1 MDEFY
6 RRSEFADYDQIRVL
20 SEKGGLGDI
29 FIGHKIGLDVQV
41 VIKRTKQ
48 TRFRVIHQ
56 EQEANILKN
65 LKHQYLPRIYDMIV
79 SGDGFVYT
87 VMDFI
92 PGTDLQ
98 RYVAEH
104 GPVDGT
110 RAMRWAKQLCE
121 VVQYL
126 HDQRPPIIHCDIKP
140 ANVMITPD
148 DNICLIDFN
157 TSMLEGTEA
166 VRAVSNGYA
175 APEQYVTPGNG
186 DYGRD
191 REQDMQSVAS
201 GDSADSAPRLN
212 VFANLPVGKDRT
224 GGGNTDPD
232 SDRDLNSYPKPYSKP
247 YPKPYQDTVF
257 LQEGSGQ
264 NIAAGARGT
273 GRGSTG
279 RSSSVS
285 SGVTSRAGGYGAI
298 TPRTDVYGIGAT
310 LYYMVTGIRPEKALD
325 EVTPLSER
333 NPAISVS
340 FRDVIERAM
349 AKEPEE
355 RFPDAVQMLH
365 ALGDVT
371 EIDTGL
377 RSLKRAHLA
386 TVLLLIVLWAAG
398 AVFLS
403 IGILSLQRESDAT
416 YLSYIADG
424 DNALESGDYQGAE
437 DAYEKAIEM
446 KPERLQGYLQT
457 AYLDYYRGQYQM
469 AIDTLESVQASDV
482 IRVKPLSDEDIASI
496 HYVEG
501 TCYYEM
507 EDYEKAIIEEKKAL
521 SADHDNTGA
530 LLRLAMAQAGSG
542 DTKTARETID
552 RLRSAGGDEAQCSV
566 ILAEIESREGDR
578 AAAHE
583 AYQKAIRETEDD
595 DLLQHAC
602 LGEAK
607 LYEEEGDYQKE
618 VELLE
623 EVNSRLTKSTSLVIR
638 QQLAQAYSLIAGEN
652 AEGDPEK
659 GKEYY
664 QKAVDLYEEMA
675 SDGTQSVV
683 TMLNLAAAKEGLND
697 ISGALDA
704 LTEAAEEY
712 PYDYRVDMRLSYLYA
727 THHGEI
733 GTDAEDFAKAGAW
746 YESASEKYQQML
758 ANGGSEDTDM
768 VNLRNLMQQLKD
780 AKLIE

>member
-1 MDEFY
+1 MRERGTDVDEFY
-6 RRSEFADYDQIRVL
+6 RRSEFADYDGIQVL

-48 TRFRVIHQ
+48 TRFHVIDQ

-104 GPVDGT
+104 GPVDEK

-126 HDQRPPIIHCDIKP
+126 HNQKPPIIHCDIKP

-157 TSMLEGTEA
+157 TSVLEGTEG

-175 APEQYVTPGNG
+175 APEQYVTQG
-186 DYGRD
+186 DIAG
-191 REQDMQSVAS
+191 EQVQAT
-201 GDSADSAPRLN
+201 APAPRLN

-224 GGGNTDPD
+224 GEVAPD
-232 SDRDLNSYPKPYSKP
+232 QETLVMPEGAGPY
-247 YPKPYQDTVF
+247 
-257 LQEGSGQ
+257 GSGPDGAGQ
-264 NIAAGARGT
+264 SDAGADGTGDRRGT
-273 GRGSTG
+273 GRATY
-279 RSSSVS
+279 RSFSVS
-285 SGVTSRAGGYGAI
+285 SGVTGRAGGFGAI
-298 TPRTDVYGIGAT
+298 SPCTDVYAIGAT

-325 EVTPLSER
+325 EPVPVSER
-333 NPAISVS
+333 DPAISAS
-340 FRDVIERAM
+340 FQRVIERAM
-349 AKEPEE
+349 SRGPAE

-365 ALGDVT
+365 ALDDAT

-377 RSLKRAHLA
+377 RSLKRAHLV
-386 TVLLLIVLWAAG
+386 TVLLLVLLWAAG
-398 AVFLS
+398 TAFLTF
-403 IGILSLQRESDAT
+403 GILSMQRESDTA
-416 YLSYIADG
+416 YLSCIADG
-424 DNALESGDYQGAE
+424 DNALESGDYQKAE
-437 DAYEKAIEM
+437 DAYNRAIGM

-482 IRVKPLSDEDIASI
+482 IQTKTLSDEDLASI

-507 EDYEKAIIEEKKAL
+507 GDYENAITQEKKAL
-521 SADHDNTGA
+521 SVDSDNTDA

-552 RLRSAGGDEAQCSV
+552 RLESAGGDEAQCSV
-566 ILAEIESREGDR
+566 ILAEIESREGDS

-583 AYQKAIRETEDD
+583 AYQKAISQTDDD

-602 LGEAK
+602 LGEAQ
-607 LYEEEGDYQKE
+607 LYEESKDYEKE
-618 VELLE
+618 AGLLE
-623 EVNSRLTKSTSLVIR
+623 DAVSRLPESTSLVIR
-638 QQLAQAYSLIAGEN
+638 QRLAQTYSLIAGEN
-652 AEGDPEK
+652 ADRDPDTAK
-659 GKEYY
+659 GYY
-664 QKAVDLYEEMA
+664 QKAADLYEEMA
-675 SDGTQSVV
+675 SDGTQSIV
-683 TMLNLAAAKEGLND
+683 TMLNLASAKEGLGD
-697 ISGALDA
+697 VKGALEA
-704 LTEAAEEY
+704 LTEAEEEY

-733 GTDAEDFAKAGAW
+733 GSDAEDFAKSGTW

-768 VNLRNLMQQLKD
+768 INLKNLMQQLKD
-780 AKLIE
+780 ANLIE